1 MIKNVERDIPNLPQ
15 KFRALL
21 SGERNQKNQ
30 EPESRVMASKI

>member
-30 EPESRVMASKI
+30 KPESRVMASKI